1 MILSRDL
8 RKPLYKWNKRKANEL
23 DDDYDMDI
31 VWGIVTD
38 AEKWYFMEC
47 GQGPWPYYLVVG
59 RGAEAGGN
67 FSGIEN
73 EKGKVN
79 RQGNN
84 GNLPSQT

>member
-47 GQGPWPYYLVVG
+47 TLDSERKP
-59 RGAEAGGN
+59 
-67 FSGIEN
+67 FS
-73 EKGKVN
+73 
-79 RQGNN
+79 
-84 GNLPSQT
+84 SYQTLICCV